1 MPERWDFIRQP
12 VKALKNAASNK
23 KIDTTGDNN
32 NNNNNGDNNNNPR
45 DDDNQLLSSTVAKYS
60 PEKEGQQ
67 KKQQPQPQLP
77 PSPLQKIIGFASDVG
92 LNRSKDEDSIL
103 ITDLMTAFE
112 GKKRRKVILILADGM
127 GGYNKGE
134 VASKLGTRTVATE
147 LQQFLP
153 DADMNKEKY
162 DDLLRKAFNKANSE
176 ILEYTET
183 HPEAQGM
190 GTTISVAII
199 NDNQGLHI
207 GSVGDSRVYIINR
220 EKGAIQL
227 TKDHTFVQELVDKG
241 KITKEEARRHPKKS
255 VLNQAVGTFAEI
267 SVDTFSRR
275 LDDNDYILLCCDG
288 LINDIS
294 DDEIAQIVLDN
305 IGNPQV
311 ACDKLVARA
320 NERGGTDNISV
331 IIAPAN
337 IMKP

>member
-1 MPERWDFIRQP
+1 M
-12 VKALKNAASNK
+12 KALKNAASNK
-23 KIDTTGDNN
+23 KIGTTDNDENN
-32 NNNNNGDNNNNPR
+32 NNNNNYAPQ
-45 DDDNQLLSSTVAKYS
+45 DDNEPLSSSTVAKYS
-60 PEKEGQQ
+60 PENEQ
-67 KKQQPQPQLP
+67 KQKQLQQP
-77 PSPLQKIIGFASDVG
+77 QKIIGFASDIG
-92 LNRSKDEDSIL
+92 LKRPTDEDSIL

-127 GGYNKGE
+127 GGYSKGE

-147 LQQFLP
+147 LQQVLP

-162 DDLLRKAFNKANSE
+162 YDLLRNAFFKANSQ
-176 ILEYTET
+176 ILDYSET

-199 NDNQGLHI
+199 NENQGLYI

-220 EKGAIQL
+220 QKGAIQL
-227 TKDHTFVQELVDKG
+227 TKDHTYVQELVDSG
-241 KITKEEARRHPKKS
+241 KITKEEARRHPKKG

-267 SVDTFSRR
+267 TVDTFSRG
-275 LDDNDYILLCCDG
+275 LDDNDYVLLCCDG
-288 LINDIS
+288 LINHIS
-294 DDEIAQIVLDN
+294 DDEMAQIVLDN
-305 IGNPQV
+305 NTNPQQ

-320 NERGGTDNISV
+320 NERGGKDNISV

>member
-12 VKALKNAASNK
+12 VRALKNAASNK

-32 NNNNNGDNNNNPR
+32 NNNNNNDDNNNSR
-45 DDDNQLLSSTVAKYS
+45 DDDDQLLSSTVAKYS
-60 PEKEGQQ
+60 PEKEGQP
-67 KKQQPQPQLP
+67 QPQPS
-77 PSPLQKIIGFASDVG
+77 PSPLQKIIGFASDIG

-127 GGYNKGE
+127 GGHNKGE

-153 DADMNKEKY
+153 DTDMDKEKY
-162 DDLLRKAFNKANSE
+162 DDLLRKAFYKANSE

-199 NDNQGLHI
+199 NDNQGLYI

-241 KITKEEARRHPKKS
+241 KITKEEAKRHPKKG
-255 VLNQAVGTFAEI
+255 VLNQAVGSFAEI
-267 SVDTFSRR
+267 TVDTFSRR

-288 LINDIS
+288 LTNHIS

-305 IGNPQV
+305 VANPQV

-320 NERGGTDNISV
+320 NERGGKDNISV

>member
-12 VKALKNAASNK
+12 VKAFFTLKNAASNK

-32 NNNNNGDNNNNPR
+32 NNNDNNNSR
-45 DDDNQLLSSTVAKYS
+45 DDDNQLLSSTVTKYS

-67 KKQQPQPQLP
+67 KQQPQP
-77 PSPLQKIIGFASDVG
+77 PLQKIIGFASDIG

-147 LQQFLP
+147 LQQFLA

-162 DDLLRKAFNKANSE
+162 DDLLRKAFYKANSE

-199 NDNQGLHI
+199 NDNQGLYI

-255 VLNQAVGTFAEI
+255 VLNQAVGSFAEI
-267 SVDTFSRR
+267 TVDTFSRC

-288 LINDIS
+288 LINHIS

-305 IGNPQV
+305 VANPQV
-311 ACDKLVARA
+311 ACDKLVACA
-320 NERGGTDNISV
+320 NERGGKDNISV

-337 IMKP
+337 IMKS